1 MNEQIDLF
9 SYSMPRFKIDK
20 PIRLIELFAG
30 IGSQA
35 KALENLGVNFETY
48 RVVEWDKYCIKS
60 YNAIHHTNFMNCEV
74 TVELTKGLEERWVD
88 ACIYLNSE
96 QMKAFHRIMVRDNIN
111 RRGRDETVKS
121 AG

>member
-1 MNEQIDLF
+1 MKQIVYMSAVEF
-9 SYSMPRFKIDK
+9 GKI
-20 PIRLIELFAG
+20 
-30 IGSQA
+30 
-35 KALENLGVNFETY
+35 LEM
-48 RVVEWDKYCIKS
+48 
-60 YNAIHHTNFMNCEV
+60 HHMNCEV

-88 ACIYLNSE
+88 ACIHLNSE

>member
-1 MNEQIDLF
+1 MKKIIYMSAIEFGKILEMN
-9 SYSMPRFKIDK
+9 
-20 PIRLIELFAG
+20 
-30 IGSQA
+30 
-35 KALENLGVNFETY
+35 
-48 RVVEWDKYCIKS
+48 
-60 YNAIHHTNFMNCEV
+60 HMNCEV
-74 TVELTKGLEERWVD
+74 TIELTKCLEERWVD